1 MLHTT
6 QGRIA
11 ITLVVSLLIHLVL
24 LFVPWVTL
32 PPAEE
37 PELPPLTAQ
46 LVALP
51 KIAPVKP
58 ASPPPKPRPKPKPR
72 PMTPPAPVEPTPS
85 EPIVPTDEPASD
97 VLATSS
103 VEAASTVTAASSVEA
118 ASTVAAT
125 SAVEVAPVLASP
137 SHPAL
142 PKHAQLRF
150 IIYKGK
156 DFQVGEAKHR
166 FDISDDQHYTLQV
179 GMNTTGIVSLF
190 KTYDSEQISSGTID
204 AQGLRPDSFIENK
217 RTSKGKETFGAQFD
231 WANKTLNFSAGNSVA
246 LPEHTQDLLSSL
258 YQVSQLALE
267 KGTISVPYTNGR
279 KLEYIQFEVGEEVAL
294 PTRLGTL
301 RALPLRKVHAT
312 GEEGLEIWLGLEYRL
327 LPIKFTQLDRAGQVA
342 AEMVIMEIRVKD

>member
-6 QGRIA
+6 KGRIA

-24 LFVPWVTL
+24 LFVPWVQL
-32 PPAEE
+32 PPVEE
-37 PELPPLTAQ
+37 PELPPLTAK

-51 KIAPVKP
+51 KVVPVKP
-58 ASPPPKPRPKPKPR
+58 ASPSPKPRPKPPKPK
-72 PMTPPAPVEPTPS
+72 PVPS
-85 EPIVPTDEPASD
+85 ERLVPIDEVVSD
-97 VLATSS
+97 VLAASSVDATSS
-103 VEAASTVTAASSVEA
+103 VAAV
-118 ASTVAAT
+118 
-125 SAVEVAPVLASP
+125 SAVEPVVAAEVVPASP

-166 FDISDDQHYTLQV
+166 FEITEDQHYSIKV
-179 GMNTTGIVSLF
+179 GMSTTGIVSLF

-204 AQGLRPDSFIENK
+204 AQGLRPDSFTENK
-217 RTSKGKETFGAQFD
+217 RTGSGKESFGAKFNWID
-231 WANKTLNFSAGNSVA
+231 KTLSFSEGNQVA
-246 LPEHTQDLLSSL
+246 LPAHTQDLLSSL

-279 KLEYIQFEVGEEVAL
+279 KLEYIQFEVGEEVEL
-294 PTRLGTL
+294 STRLGTL
-301 RALPLRKVHAT
+301 RALPLRKVHAA

-327 LPIKFTQLDRAGQVA
+327 LPIKFSQIDRAGQVA
-342 AEMVIMEIRVKD
+342 AEMVIAEIRVKD